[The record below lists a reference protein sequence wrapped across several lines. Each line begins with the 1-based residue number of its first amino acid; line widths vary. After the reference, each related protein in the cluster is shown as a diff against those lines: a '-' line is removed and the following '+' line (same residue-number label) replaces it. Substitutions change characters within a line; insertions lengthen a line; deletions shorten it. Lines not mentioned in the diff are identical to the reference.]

1 MSWPMAIAWGAG
13 DGVLGSYRGDGLP
26 EVVGDGEEAEQ
37 KRFAEESKW
46 RTRQAHRRR
55 LGLERASGNLG
66 EACRN

>member
-1 MSWPMAIAWGAG
+1 
-13 DGVLGSYRGDGLP
+13 
-26 EVVGDGEEAEQ
+26 VGDGEEAEQ